1 MWNVH
6 RAKRA
11 ALLTCGQRSKQ
22 LARTIAKDH
31 SEKRLHILAMAAE
44 VFAREGVARASMSEV
59 ARNCGISKANIYH
72 YYPSKDA
79 LIFDILNSYLS
90 ALRDHICSLSLGAL
104 PPEDRLY
111 LIICEIL
118 LAYEGMDHEHRI
130 QTEGLALLP
139 KSQQEILKGY
149 QRDLVAVVSRIL
161 TEITPPQISKDARQI
176 KNITM
181 SVFGMLN
188 WFYKWNPKASRSAR
202 ESYAKTVASLTLGGI
217 KGHKTA

>member
-1 MWNVH
+1 MLNVH
-6 RAKRA
+6 RARRA
-11 ALLTCGQRSKQ
+11 ASLICAQRIKR

-44 VFAREGVARASMSEV
+44 VFASEGIARASMIKV

-90 ALRDHICSLSLGAL
+90 ALRDQIYGLSLEAL
-104 PPEDRLY
+104 FCEDKLY
-111 LIICEIL
+111 LITREIL
-118 LAYEGMDHEHRI
+118 LAYEGMDHEHKI

-139 KSQQEILKGY
+139 KAQQEILKGY
-149 QRDLVAVVSRIL
+149 QRDMVELVSRVL
-161 TEITPPQISKDARQI
+161 AEIAPPQISKDARQM
-176 KNITM
+176 KNVTM

-202 ESYAKTVASLTLGGI
+202 ASYAETVASLTIGGI
-217 KGHKTA
+217 KGYKVN